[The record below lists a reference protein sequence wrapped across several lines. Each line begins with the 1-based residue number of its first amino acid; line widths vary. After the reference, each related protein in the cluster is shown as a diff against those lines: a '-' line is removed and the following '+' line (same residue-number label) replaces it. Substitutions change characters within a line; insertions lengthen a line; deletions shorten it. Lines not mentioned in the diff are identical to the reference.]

1 MSSSPALIGWAATQ
15 VSPGPH
21 LDDDDGD
28 GDHHGHDDKGE
39 DVDQAHGH
47 PGLPGSHKETKTRIR
62 QLFKPLLCLRCQL
75 EGQGPLSTFV
85 FVPNRLAPV

>member
-1 MSSSPALIGWAATQ
+1 M
-15 VSPGPH
+15 SPGPH
-21 LDDDDGD
+21 LDNDDDDDDDGH
-28 GDHHGHDDKGE
+28 GHGHDDKGE
-39 DVDQAHGH
+39 DVDQTRGH

-62 QLFKPLLCLRCQL
+62 QLFKPVLCLRCQL